1 MIDLRWIAMDCDGLI
16 DVLVELRAI
25 NDDDDSINCCARFLD
40 DDDVDTSVYAVEA
53 VKFHLR

>member
-1 MIDLRWIAMDCDGLI
+1 MDCDGLI